1 MDLKKKYG
9 QTSITL
15 RIVAAIATAAE
26 TSVTDQALTRLS
38 QALSWLGR
46 GSFPAQVVRLDW
58 GAQRWL
64 AHSRMAQMAARL
76 GQGLNTLGLAGA
88 KRLQTAWRAS
98 WVGRWAS
105 RCESG
110 QTGAAPFGAGLL
122 LGLALGMVVWGRFLG
137 TLTGRRLAAAAVL
150 VPLGGLM
157 LLRPCNWQ
165 QWASGS
171 RLLQWAG
178 WLLNLGAGAE

>member
-88 KRLQTAWRAS
+88 KRLQQWRAS

-110 QTGAAPFGAGLL
+110 DRAARFGAGLL
-122 LGLALGMVVWGRFLG
+122 LGLALGMVVWGDSRY
-137 TLTGRRLAAAAVL
+137 TDGRRPAAAVL
-150 VPLGGLM
+150 VP
-157 LLRPCNWQ
+157 CTNA
-165 QWASGS
+165 ASS
-171 RLLQWAG
+171 L
-178 WLLNLGAGAE
+178 